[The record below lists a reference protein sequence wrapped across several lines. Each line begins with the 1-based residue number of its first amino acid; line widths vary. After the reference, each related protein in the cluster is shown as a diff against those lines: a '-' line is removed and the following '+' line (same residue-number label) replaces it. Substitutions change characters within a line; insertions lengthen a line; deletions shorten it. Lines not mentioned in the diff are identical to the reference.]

1 MKLILFGFWI
11 ILSGKFDV
19 QHLLMGLAT
28 VLIVSWMCR
37 PFLSVA
43 SVANPEKDYA
53 LFDLP
58 YLKLF
63 FYAGWLCRELVKA
76 NVEVAL
82 IVLNPQMPIS
92 PRLVTF
98 KKTMDNP
105 VAQTVLA
112 NSITL
117 TPGTITVDV
126 EEDVYT
132 IHALTEKAA
141 LSLVPLAGEGEM
153 LTRVGRLFNEQTEG
167 LRGK

>member
-1 MKLILFGFWI
+1 VKKQFIFFSLILFGFWI

-19 QHLLMGLAT
+19 WHLLIGLAT
-28 VLIVSWMCR
+28 ALTVSWLCR
-37 PFLSVA
+37 SFL
-43 SVANPEKDYA
+43 
-53 LFDLP
+53 LDLP

-82 IVLNPQMPIS
+82 IVLNPKMPIS

-105 VAQTVLA
+105 VAHTVLA

-126 EEDVYT
+126 EEGVYT
-132 IHALTEKAA
+132 VHALTEKAA
-141 LSLVPLAGEGEM
+141 LSLAPLTGEGEM
-153 LTRVGRLFNEQTEG
+153 PARVGRLFNE
-167 LRGK
+167 